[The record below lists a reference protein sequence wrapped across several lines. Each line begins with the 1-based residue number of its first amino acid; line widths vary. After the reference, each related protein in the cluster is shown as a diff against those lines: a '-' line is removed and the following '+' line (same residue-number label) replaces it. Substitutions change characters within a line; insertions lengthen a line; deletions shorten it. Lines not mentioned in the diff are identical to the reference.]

1 MPPGYMRTMPP
12 VPMPEPS
19 AEVSDT
25 GVLRSAVAAAVYIAV
40 V

>member
-1 MPPGYMRTMPP
+1 MPPGYIQAMLP
-12 VPMPEPS
+12 VPMPEPC

-25 GVLRSAVAAAVYIAV
+25 GVLRSAVAVYIAV